1 MPDQLSIRLAL
12 RWAFE
17 TFRSNFLAFLALAG
31 VVTALRLVQPW
42 AAEPFTET
50 WLGCASLTDQDL
62 VAACVSESAGMLVMN
77 GAISALLVL
86 VTLFA
91 TIGVYRAA
99 LRSTLGQPP
108 SLADMLTTQYL
119 GKYVLVLMVQVAL
132 VLAGLV
138 IFVFPGLL
146 IALFIQFAHLFT
158 LDKGYGVVEAIRAS
172 FTVIGRNLGPALLMT
187 AIAVLLALPSAFFAI
202 ATLVSLPMFALF
214 TAHMYRQF
222 NRESISG

>member
-12 RWAFE
+12 RWAFD
-17 TFRSNFLAFLALAG
+17 TFRSNLLAFLALAG

-50 WLGCASLTDQDL
+50 WLACAALTDQAL
-62 VAACVSESAGMLVMN
+62 VAACVNDSAGMLIRTGGMSVV
-77 GAISALLVL
+77 LVF

-108 SLADMLTTQYL
+108 NFADMLTTQYL
-119 GKYVLVLMVQVAL
+119 GKYILVLLAQVIL
-132 VLAGLV
+132 VVAGLV
-138 IFVFPGLL
+138 VFVFPGLL
-146 IALFIQFAHLFT
+146 IALFIQFAHLYT
-158 LDKGYGVVEAIRAS
+158 LDKGYGVVDAVRAS
-172 FTVIGRNLGPALLMT
+172 FVAIGRNLGPALLMT
-187 AIAVLLALPSAFFAI
+187 GVAVLLALPSAFFAFL
-202 ATLVSLPMFALF
+202 TLVSLPMFALF

-222 NRESISG
+222 NRESVFG